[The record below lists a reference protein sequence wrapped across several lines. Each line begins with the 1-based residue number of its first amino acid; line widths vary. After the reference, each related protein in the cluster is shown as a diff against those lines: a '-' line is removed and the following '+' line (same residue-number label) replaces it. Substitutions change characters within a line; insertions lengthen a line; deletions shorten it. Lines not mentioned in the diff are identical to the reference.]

1 MAVDAPTPT
10 EATTVAG
17 ERRDRRRLPLE
28 RADVVALAAFFLLTM
43 LLFRRGWRSP
53 TTTWVGGPGDPP
65 FFMWM
70 LRWLPHALANGDNP
84 LFTHH
89 INFPDGVN
97 LMWNTAVPLP
107 ALLLS
112 PLTLTVGPI
121 FAYNVLVT
129 SAVALS
135 GWGAYVMLRR
145 YVAAGA
151 AAFAGALLYGFS
163 PYILSHA
170 HEHPNLTFAL
180 VPPLLFLL
188 LDEILVRQE
197 RSPVRT
203 GLLLG
208 VLTFAQLLISEEV
221 LATEA
226 LIGATALA
234 ILILL
239 HPGAVRSHFRHAA
252 TALGVG
258 LITALT
264 LGAFP
269 LLFQFFGPRKVRT
282 GTLWGPDIYVTDLLG
297 FVIPRGHLQFN
308 PAWTSQIT
316 DNFTDACCASEW
328 SSYLGVLLIG
338 FMIVVTVRLWSTPLV
353 QVAGL
358 LAAAAALLSMG
369 PHLHVRGLVTPM
381 ELPFSVLTELPVVGN
396 ILAERLMLY
405 VYLMAALLLA
415 VTLDRL
421 LGERGR
427 PNLALAV
434 AALALV
440 PLIPKLDFPATRTVT
455 PAFFRTSAVERI
467 PEDGVVL
474 VAPFARD
481 TSTSAP
487 MLWQAEA
494 GMRYRMPEGYS
505 LGPDRSGR
513 FSYLPVPTELSKTM
527 EQIQAGTP
535 VPALD
540 PPRRAALAADL
551 VRAEVGT
558 VVVGPMQNRS
568 AMVAFFRNLLGT
580 EPESVAGVTLWTGVD
595 PSGLGDPGRR

>member
-10 EATTVAG
+10 EAPTVALDS
-17 ERRDRRRLPLE
+17 RDRRRLAFE

-43 LLFRRGWRSP
+43 FLFRQAWRAP

-70 LRWLPHALANGDNP
+70 LRWLPHALAHGDNP

-112 PLTLTVGPI
+112 PLTLAVGPI

-135 GWGAYVMLRR
+135 GCGAYVMLRR
-145 YVAAGA
+145 YVAARP

-163 PYILSHA
+163 PYVFAHA
-170 HEHPNLTFAL
+170 NEHPNLAFAL
-180 VPPLLFLL
+180 VPPLLFLV

-197 RSPVRT
+197 HSPVRT

-208 VLTFAQLLISEEV
+208 VLTFSQLLISEEV
-221 LATEA
+221 LATQA
-226 LIGATALA
+226 LVAAAGLA
-234 ILILL
+234 ILMVL
-239 HPGAVRSHFRHAA
+239 HPGAVRTRLRHAA

-282 GTLWGPDIYVTDLLG
+282 GTLWGPDTYVTDLLG
-297 FVIPRGHLQFN
+297 FVIPRGHLRFT
-308 PAWTSQIT
+308 PSWTAQVT
-316 DNFTDACCASEW
+316 KNFTDACCGSEW

-338 FMIVVTVRLWSTPLV
+338 FMIVVTARFWSTPLV
-353 QVAGL
+353 RLAGP

-369 PHLHVRGLVTPM
+369 PHLHVGGFVTPM
-381 ELPFSVLTELPVVGN
+381 ELPFSLLTDLPVVGN

-405 VYLMAALLLA
+405 VYLMAAILVA
-415 VTLDRL
+415 VTLDHL
-421 LGERGR
+421 LAERRR
-427 PNLALAV
+427 PDLALAV

-440 PLIPKLDFPATRTVT
+440 PLMPKLDFPATRTAT

-467 PEDGVVL
+467 PKNGVVL

-494 GMRYRMPEGYS
+494 DMRYRMPEGYS
-505 LGPDRSGR
+505 LGPDRNGR
-513 FSYLPVPTELSKTM
+513 FSYLPVPTELSKLM
-527 EQIQAGTP
+527 EQIQRGAP

-540 PPRRAALAADL
+540 PARRAVLVADL

-558 VVVGPMQNRS
+558 VLVGPMQNRS
-568 AMVAFFRNLLGT
+568 EMVAFFRDLLGDD
-580 EPESVAGVTLWTGVD
+580 PESVAGVTLWTGVD
-595 PSGLGDPGRR
+595 PSGLAAPGRR